1 MRKVASISVL
11 LALLALPL
19 AGPLL
24 ARAPCTC
31 CRHAECELA
40 VRATGGCC
48 GASALPDTTVPSQ
61 LPAAI
66 HLAAPAVDVDAVA
79 PAMAVLAS
87 STEVSRVSRPTHSI
101 LLVLSLRI

>member
-1 MRKVASISVL
+1 MRKVVSISVL
-11 LALLALPL
+11 VVLLALPL

-40 VRATGGCC
+40 IRGAGGCC
-48 GASALPDTTVPSQ
+48 YASAIPDTTIPSQ

-66 HLAAPAVDVDAVA
+66 HLAAPAVAVEA
-79 PAMAVLAS
+79 VPPTTAVLAGS
-87 STEVSRVSRPTHSI
+87 AEVSGVSRPTHSAF
-101 LLVLSLRI
+101 LVLPLRI

>member
-1 MRKVASISVL
+1 MRKVVSISVL
-11 LALLALPL
+11 VVWLALPL

-48 GASALPDTTVPSQ
+48 GASAIPDTTVPSQ

-66 HLAAPAVDVDAVA
+66 HLAAPAVAVEA
-79 PAMAVLAS
+79 VPPAMAAPAGSV
-87 STEVSRVSRPTHSI
+87 EVGRVSHTLHSVH
-101 LLVLSLRI
+101 LVLPLRI

>member
-19 AGPLL
+19 AVPLL

-40 VRATGGCC
+40 VKATGGCC
-48 GASALPDTTVPSQ
+48 GASAIPDTTVPSQ
-61 LPAAI
+61 LPAATD
-66 HLAAPAVDVDAVA
+66 LAAPAVDVDAVA